1 MSVAADEALRTG
13 ESVDRDPIPGIV
25 EKHSGRRGALIAVL
39 EDIQDEYGYLPEAA
53 LRIVAE
59 RMALSLVDVYG
70 VATFYR
76 SFSLQ
81 PRGRH
86 LIRVCLGTAC
96 HVRGA
101 PMVVE
106 EFERRL
112 GIRAGETTP
121 DGEFTLET
129 VNCLGACALGPIV
142 VVDGRYFSNVN
153 AAKARSILEE
163 ARAGLARVERQVVTT
178 PSE

>member
-1 MSVAADEALRTG
+1 MSVTTDAPPRTG
-13 ESVDRDPIPGIV
+13 ESVARDPILRIV
-25 EKHSGRRGALIAVL
+25 KKHCGRRGALIAVL
-39 EDIQDEYGYLPEAA
+39 EDVQAEYGYLPEAA
-53 LRIVAE
+53 LRAVAE
-59 RMALSLVDVYG
+59 RMSLSLVDVYG

-86 LIRVCLGTAC
+86 LILVCVGTAC

-101 PMVVE
+101 PMVIE

-112 GIRAGETTP
+112 RVGAGETTP
-121 DGEFTLET
+121 DGEFTLEA

-142 VVDGRYFSNVN
+142 VLDGRYFSNVN
-153 AAKARSILEE
+153 AAKVKGILKE
-163 ARAGLARVERQVVTT
+163 AQPGLARVEPRSVTAF
-178 PSE
+178 SE